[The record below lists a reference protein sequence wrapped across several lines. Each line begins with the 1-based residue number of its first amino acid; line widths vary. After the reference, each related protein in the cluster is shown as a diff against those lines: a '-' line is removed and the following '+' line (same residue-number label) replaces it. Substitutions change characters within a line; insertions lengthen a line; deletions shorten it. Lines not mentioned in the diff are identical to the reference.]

1 MISYFRMNYDA
12 FEKSNVHIIII
23 QKAFDNN
30 NIADTEIMIKNNDVI
45 TSHSRDLQACIFLFI
60 FENNR
65 NMLVGKIVYFPLM
78 MENGRMIKK

>member
-1 MISYFRMNYDA
+1 MISYFRMKYDDA
-12 FEKSNVHIIII
+12 FEKSNVHIII

-30 NIADTEIMIKNNDVI
+30 IADKEINNDVI

-78 MENGRMIKK
+78 MENG